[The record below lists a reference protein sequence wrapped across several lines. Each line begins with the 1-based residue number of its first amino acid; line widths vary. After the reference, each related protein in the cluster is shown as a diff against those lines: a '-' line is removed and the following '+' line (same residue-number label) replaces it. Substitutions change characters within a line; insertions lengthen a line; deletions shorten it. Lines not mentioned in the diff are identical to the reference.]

1 MEYLLLLGAC
11 AFFALQ
17 FVFQKLFET
26 RARSGFAVCL
36 WNILVSGAVAVLF
49 LLLKSGLP
57 SAMRPEAAGI
67 AALYAAA
74 GLVCSVASISAMNCG
89 PVSGVGI
96 YCLAGG
102 MILPFLYGVFA
113 LGEGADLLKCLG
125 MGVLTLSL
133 VPAVTGGG
141 AEKKAGTSGGVRYV
155 LWCAVIFL
163 TNGLVSIFSKMH
175 QISPYAA
182 DEDSFVMAGSLIRCG
197 AALLLLLVSAAARKR
212 SGEGGLRA
220 AFCEIGREPMTG
232 RRFGLLMAFA
242 AAYSVMNTLGNL
254 LSLRCMNRMD
264 ASVQFPLLSAAVTVL
279 TALFGAAFFRERI
292 RAATWL
298 SLALTVLGAALI
310 LASPLLAA
318 AGIG

>member
-1 MEYLLLLGAC
+1 
-11 AFFALQ
+11 
-17 FVFQKLFET
+17 
-26 RARSGFAVCL
+26 
-36 WNILVSGAVAVLF
+36 
-49 LLLKSGLP
+49 
-57 SAMRPEAAGI
+57 MRPEALGI
-67 AALYAAA
+67 AAMYAAA

-133 VPAVTGGG
+133 VPAVTGSGE
-141 AEKKAGTSGGVRYV
+141 AREKGKPAGRYV

-175 QISPYAA
+175 QISPNAA

-197 AALLLLLVSAAARKR
+197 AALLLLLVIAAAEKR

-220 AFCEIGREPMTG
+220 AFYEIGRERMTG
-232 RRFGLLMAFA
+232 RRFGLLLVFA

-254 LSLRCMNRMD
+254 LSLRCMNQMD

-310 LASPLLAA
+310 LMSPLLTA